1 MVCLGLELRDGR
13 LRQIHWAMAEPSG
26 NDTNLYETCL
36 MFTLK
41 WKSTFHVQSQ
51 INLDGDL
58 GDLVVVAIPAQ
69 DYDSWESNLDFD
81 KKDPRHKINE
91 TQINGP
97 EHKISKSCFRNKN
110 LFGKLT
116 N

>member
-41 WKSTFHVQSQ
+41 WKSTFPVQNQ
-51 INLDGDL
+51 INLDGG
-58 GDLVVVAIPAQ
+58 GDLVVAIPALKIMTHGNRISILIRKTQ
-69 DYDSWESNLDFD
+69 DT
-81 KKDPRHKINE
+81 K
-91 TQINGP
+91 
-97 EHKISKSCFRNKN
+97 
-110 LFGKLT
+110 
-116 N
+116 